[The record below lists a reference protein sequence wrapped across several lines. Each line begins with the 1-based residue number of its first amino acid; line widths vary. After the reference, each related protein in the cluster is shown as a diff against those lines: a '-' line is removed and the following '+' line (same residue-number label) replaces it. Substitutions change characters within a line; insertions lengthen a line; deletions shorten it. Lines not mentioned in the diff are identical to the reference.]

1 MLVILTIYLFCKLF
15 YTIPSHSE
23 HDWMGCKQRD
33 IVFMLHVK
41 WEITIFLNKQYF
53 VMAGNWAETRSTIW
67 NMIKN
72 TDIWTTNFVL

>member
-1 MLVILTIYLFCKLF
+1 MLVILTIYLFYKLF
-15 YTIPSHSE
+15 YTNSSHSE

-53 VMAGNWAETRSTIW
+53 VIAGNWAVSLFR
-67 NMIKN
+67 
-72 TDIWTTNFVL
+72 